1 MPYEIRT
8 TRRVEFA
15 ETDKAGIVHF
25 SNFFRYMEEA
35 EHAFLRS
42 IGTSVVA
49 QHGLTELSWPRV
61 SASCDFRSPAFF
73 EDVLDLHLWVAR
85 KGERSVEYRVAI
97 SRQGTGLARGGLT
110 SVCCLCPPG
119 QPMKSI
125 AIPPAVSER
134 IDVAPYGDE
143 PACWAAAA
151 GVAS

>member
-1 MPYEIRT
+1 MSYEIRT

-42 IGTSVVA
+42 IGSSVVIKSNN
-49 QHGLTELSWPRV
+49 LELSWPRV

-73 EDVLDLHLWVAR
+73 EDVLDVHVWVAR
-85 KGERSVEYRVAI
+85 KGEKSVEYRIAI
-97 SRQGTGLARGGLT
+97 SREGTALARGRLT
-110 SVCCLCPPG
+110 SVCCVCHPDHRMQSVPIL
-119 QPMKSI
+119 KE
-125 AIPPAVSER
+125 VSEK
-134 IDVAPYGDE
+134 IEVAPYGDE

-151 GVAS
+151 GEAS